1 MIVKIGCSASLVAL
15 HLAVKALGARS
26 CSAAI
31 VIGCNLMTSPLI
43 TVVYTKHRLL
53 SKTGKCKT
61 FDVAS
66 DGYRRGEA
74 VNAVYIKR
82 LSDAI
87 RDGNTIRAV
96 IWASATNY
104 DGRKIRMLNLNTLT
118 GFFKCY
124 GIGMLVGDPL
134 KVGAVANVFGE
145 SGVLIRVIKLNV
157 GHSEGA
163 AGILST
169 IKAILT
175 LEHKT
180 IPPNIY
186 FNIPNPR
193 NHTKRISV
201 NSFRVGGS
209 NTHIGITRTYV
220 ILESYHAELDRVSVG
235 VKLPKGPCLLVFSVS
250 NSKSLAVPNLDDLA
264 YTLGCRRDHLAYR
277 GYAICNGLG

>member
-1 MIVKIGCSASLVAL
+1 
-15 HLAVKALGARS
+15 
-26 CSAAI
+26 
-31 VIGCNLMTSPLI
+31 
-43 TVVYTKHRLL
+43 
-53 SKTGKCKT
+53 
-61 FDVAS
+61 
-66 DGYRRGEA
+66 
-74 VNAVYIKR
+74 
-82 LSDAI
+82 
-87 RDGNTIRAV
+87 
-96 IWASATNY
+96 
-104 DGRKIRMLNLNTLT
+104 
-118 GFFKCY
+118 
-124 GIGMLVGDPL
+124 MLVGDPL

-235 VKLPKGPCLLVFSVS
+235 VKLPKGPCLLVFSQHREYIET
-250 NSKSLAVPNLDDLA
+250 KVPNLDDLA

-277 GYAICNGLG
+277 GYAIFLRTRPRQPRYTVFVFTGQGA